1 MGIPLNV
8 DWQQILLHLFNFII
22 LFGGLWLLLYKPVK
36 NFMAKR
42 EAYYKDMDKAAAEKL
57 AAAENEQQKY
67 SGLIGKAQDEA
78 AELKKKAM
86 ADADAAAKAHLDEAE
101 QEKQRILADAKRAA
115 LAEKNKVLQE
125 ANAQIEE
132 MVSAAVDKLLVP
144 AGSAYDSFDSAEQQ
158 DIVLCKSV
166 GDGLISEDSLNA
178 VLAVIEVVMAGEDQ
192 RIKQVR
198 LANDT

>member
-36 NFMAKR
+36 NFMAQR

-144 AGSAYDSFDSAEQQ
+144 AGSAYDSFDSAES
-158 DIVLCKSV
+158 D
-166 GDGLISEDSLNA
+166 DSGK
-178 VLAVIEVVMAGEDQ
+178 E
-192 RIKQVR
+192 
-198 LANDT
+198 

>member
-42 EAYYKDMDKAAAEKL
+42 EAYYKDMDK
-57 AAAENEQQKY
+57 AENEQQKY

-144 AGSAYDSFDSAEQQ
+144 AGSAYDSFDSAES
-158 DIVLCKSV
+158 D
-166 GDGLISEDSLNA
+166 DSGK
-178 VLAVIEVVMAGEDQ
+178 E
-192 RIKQVR
+192 
-198 LANDT
+198 

>member
-1 MGIPLNV
+1 MEEIK
-8 DWQQILLHLFNFII
+8 QIWCAEDSCYYPEIKVENGRTYKLDTEHFVYLEQLD
-22 LFGGLWLLLYKPVK
+22 FGFTEEEQELMRNPIDRWGNAWRK
-36 NFMAKR
+36 FMQ
-42 EAYYKDMDKAAAEKL
+42 
-57 AAAENEQQKY
+57 ENY
-67 SGLIGKAQDEA
+67 PNEA

-144 AGSAYDSFDSAEQQ
+144 AGSAYDSFDSAES
-158 DIVLCKSV
+158 D
-166 GDGLISEDSLNA
+166 DSGK
-178 VLAVIEVVMAGEDQ
+178 E
-192 RIKQVR
+192 
-198 LANDT
+198 

>member
-101 QEKQRILADAKRAA
+101 QAQR
-115 LAEKNKVLQE
+115 E
-125 ANAQIEE
+125 A
-132 MVSAAVDKLLVP
+132 P
-144 AGSAYDSFDSAEQQ
+144 RGGSAEVPHKVRQLVQGEHPAQQ
-158 DIVLCKSV
+158 RRCK
-166 GDGLISEDSLNA
+166 GGY
-178 VLAVIEVVMAGEDQ
+178 
-192 RIKQVR
+192 
-198 LANDT
+198 

>member
-86 ADADAAAKAHLDEAE
+86 ADATPLRRLTLMKPS
-101 QEKQRILADAKRAA
+101 RR
-115 LAEKNKVLQE
+115 
-125 ANAQIEE
+125 
-132 MVSAAVDKLLVP
+132 S
-144 AGSAYDSFDSAEQQ
+144 SAYSPT
-158 DIVLCKSV
+158 
-166 GDGLISEDSLNA
+166 
-178 VLAVIEVVMAGEDQ
+178 Q
-192 RIKQVR
+192 REPRSPRRTRCFRKQTR
-198 LANDT
+198 RSRKWYPLLSTSCSYLPEAHTTALTALSPTIPERSND

>member
-22 LFGGLWLLLYKPVK
+22 LAGGLWLLLYKPVK

-42 EAYYKDMDKAAAEKL
+42 EAYYKDMDKAANDRLASAE
-57 AAAENEQQKY
+57 EEQSKY
-67 SGLIGKAQDEA
+67 SGLIEKAQDEA

-86 ADADAAAKAHLDEAE
+86 ADAETAAKAHIAEAE
-101 QEKQRILADAKRAA
+101 QEKQRILDDARRAA
-115 LAEKNKVLQE
+115 QAEKNKVLQE

-144 AGSAYDSFDSAEQQ
+144 AGSAYDSF
-158 DIVLCKSV
+158 
-166 GDGLISEDSLNA
+166 EDSGK
-178 VLAVIEVVMAGEDQ
+178 E
-192 RIKQVR
+192 
-198 LANDT
+198 

>member
-101 QEKQRILADAKRAA
+101 PGEAAHTRRRKESRARREEQGASGSKRADRG
-115 LAEKNKVLQE
+115 NGIRCCRQ
-125 ANAQIEE
+125 
-132 MVSAAVDKLLVP
+132 AARTCRK
-144 AGSAYDSFDSAEQQ
+144 
-158 DIVLCKSV
+158 
-166 GDGLISEDSLNA
+166 
-178 VLAVIEVVMAGEDQ
+178 
-192 RIKQVR
+192 RIRQ
-198 LANDT
+198 L